1 MVQIPASIHEV
12 PFVRLIIP
20 LIAGILIQYY
30 LNPIHANLAIAVTL
44 ILLLLLVYAQIFI
57 KSWGKRWIF
66 GLILNLLLALLGCL
80 LVNLNKPETTL
91 KPNSN
96 YNMLVRLT
104 EPPVAGINSIKV
116 KAEIIEIKPFSDLNS
131 PKPVLLYF
139 LLSDSASQALNYG
152 DILALSGYMK
162 EFSAPYNPHQF
173 NMKRYMYLLGI
184 VYYIRVNQ
192 GCWEKV
198 GSNPNKIFMLAY
210 KAQNYVIETLK
221 RFGLSG
227 QELSVI
233 SALMLGYKSLL
244 DDEIRRVYSSV
255 GAMHI
260 LAVSGLHVGL
270 VFGLVAIII
279 TLLPKR
285 RYWLV
290 IRLGIALLV
299 LWGYALIT
307 GLAPSICRATI
318 VFSLFAIGQTTGLKT
333 NSYNTMAAAAFLL
346 LLSNP
351 FMLFNVG
358 FQLSF
363 AAVLSIVFFHPII
376 YNLINPQSK
385 LLDYAWSLMA
395 VSAAAQ
401 ILTLPITL
409 YYFGQF
415 PVVFLVT
422 NLFAVPLATIVLYL
436 SLATIAF
443 SLIEPLGVLFAK
455 ILSFFTWLLNSGLKL
470 IDTIPFS
477 SISSIYFTNWQAILL
492 LFSILVL
499 SVFIVSQRKTFLKL
513 SIISLIGVLAIGTV
527 HLIRVKNQVE
537 LVVFPVRKSSVICVN
552 FNGNAVMVLY
562 DSIDTKFQTEGY
574 IRNRA
579 LQKAREINLNSY
591 QNQEYSTRLKIIK
604 KSGLALLI
612 AGNKTI
618 ALAYND
624 SARFI
629 KSIKPIDVDILVAN
643 RFYSNSLLSIINP
656 QKVII
661 DPSIKKAYADR
672 LTSRLIINKVP
683 FFNMGLSGFY
693 EYNLYET
700 SPKTFAIQ

>member
-1 MVQIPASIHEV
+1 MAQFPANIHEV

-30 LNPIHANLAIAVTL
+30 LNPIHANLAIAVIL
-44 ILLLLLVYAQIFI
+44 ILLLLLVYARIFI
-57 KSWGKRWIF
+57 NSWGKRWIF
-66 GLILNLLLALLGCL
+66 GLILNLLLTLFGCL
-80 LVNLNKPETTL
+80 LVTLNRPETTL

-104 EPPVAGINSIKV
+104 EPPAIGTNSIKV
-116 KAEIIEIKPFSDLNS
+116 KAEIIDIKSFTDVES

-139 LLSDSASQALNYG
+139 LLSDSAFQELNYG
-152 DILALSGYMK
+152 DILALSGRLK
-162 EFSAPYNPHQF
+162 EFTEPSNPYQF

-198 GSNPNKIFMLAY
+198 GSNPDKIFKLAY
-210 KAQNYVIETLK
+210 KAQSYVIETLK
-221 RFGLSG
+221 RYGLSG
-227 QELSVI
+227 QEMSVI

-244 DDEIRRVYSSV
+244 DDEIRKVYSSV

-270 VFGLVAIII
+270 IFGMVVIII

-290 IRLGIALLV
+290 IRLGIALAV

-307 GLAPSICRATI
+307 GLSPSICRATI
-318 VFSLFAIGQTTGLKT
+318 MFSLFAIGQTAGLKT
-333 NSYNTMAAAAFLL
+333 NSYNTLAAAAFLL
-346 LLSNP
+346 LASNP

-376 YNLINPQSK
+376 YNLFNPQSK
-385 LLDYAWSLMA
+385 LLEYAWSLLS

-401 ILTLPITL
+401 ILTLPLTL

-422 NLFAVPLATIVLYL
+422 NLFAIPLATIVLYL
-436 SLATIAF
+436 SLATITF
-443 SLIEPLGVLFAK
+443 SLIEQLGLVLAK
-455 ILSFFTWLLNSGLKL
+455 ILGFFTWLLNSGLKL

-477 SISSIYFTNWQAILL
+477 SIGSIYFTSWQAMLL
-492 LFSILVL
+492 LLSILML
-499 SVFIVSQRKTFLKL
+499 SVYLVNHHKSFLRY
-513 SIISLIGVLAIGTV
+513 SFISLIGVLAIGAV
-527 HLIRVKNQVE
+527 HLVRVKNQAE
-537 LVVFPVRKSSVICVN
+537 LVVFPVPKSSVICVN
-552 FNGNAVMVLY
+552 CNGNAIMVLY
-562 DSIDTKFQTEGY
+562 DSINTKFLTAGY

-579 LQKAREINLNSY
+579 LQKAHEINLNFY
-591 QNQEYSTRLKIIK
+591 HGQEFSSQLKIIK
-604 KSGLALLI
+604 KSGLAFLI
-612 AGNKTI
+612 VGNKTI

-624 SARFI
+624 SARFN

-643 RFYSNSLLSIINP
+643 RFYSNSLSSIVNP
-656 QKVII
+656 QRVII
-661 DPSIKKAYADR
+661 DPSVKATYANR
-672 LTSRLIINKVP
+672 LTSRLIINNVP
-683 FFNMGLSGFY
+683 YFNTGLSGFF
-693 EYNLYET
+693 EYNLNET
-700 SPKTFAIQ
+700 SPKTFAFQ